1 LESTLS
7 VLAQVAGSNPSV
19 PKRKIMYTGKE
30 VTWEREREKGE
41 RQSQSAKAKGMR
53 AQGEKQ
59 KAKAR
64 YTHTGWTI
72 VILKKTLLFFVR
84 TVRN

>member
-1 LESTLS
+1 MT

-19 PKRKIMYTGKE
+19 PKKNMYTGKE
-30 VTWEREREKGE
+30 VTWERERKREGRK
-41 RQSQSAKAKGMR
+41 AKPKAKGRR

-64 YTHTGWTI
+64 YTAVPTQDGQ
-72 VILKKTLLFFVR
+72 LLF
-84 TVRN
+84 